1 MFDIATLRS
10 RVKRGGVHVFAMA
23 ALAVGLVGWALA
35 SVGGGLF
42 AGFADEPVQEV
53 RCDLYPIA
61 LPYPLLA
68 DAAEGQVF
76 SQMPRGTGAGNYSWL
91 SWTGDP
97 SAPTLATSLA
107 MPGDART
114 YVDPDEPGDSR
125 LDIGDWA
132 QGGPGSM
139 NAAQVRANLDAL
151 LGQDIVVPAY
161 DATRG
166 QGNGYDYRVAKF
178 AVVRLQ
184 DYRLT
189 GQGWLSFEFR
199 GFRRCYNTPP
209 VAHDQR
215 VTTPE
220 DTALPIV
227 LTATDPQPD
236 DALTY
241 TVLEQPAHG
250 ALSGDAPNLVYTPE
264 PNYNGPDRFTFRA
277 NDGIFDSAPATVH
290 IEVTPVND
298 PPRFT
303 STPVLEAADGV
314 AYAYLATAEDID
326 VGDVLT
332 FSLVDAP
339 AGMRIDAQT
348 GLIAWTPTLEQVGT
362 HTVVVVVTDLAGATD
377 TQTYTLVVVR
387 SNRPPEIVST
397 PVTEA
402 VDGATYTYPV
412 VAVDSDPGDVVRYS
426 LSQAPAGMG
435 IDPDTGVITW
445 VPTAEQVGSH
455 DVTVVATDLAGASDS
470 QTYAVTVALS
480 NRAPTIVSPPVHDA
494 PEDAGYRH
502 TVQATDPDIGD
513 APAYSLRHAP
523 TGMRID
529 AASGEI
535 VWDAAGWAGN
545 NRLPNTLCMAGGEQ
559 SNSLAP
565 AADVVVVVDESGSM
579 SGEHAWLADF
589 AAPLEAHLST
599 NGVGAGAVPNRYG
612 LIGYEAAPRPI
623 AMPPGPMGNYREFI
637 NATSAL
643 RISGGTEDG
652 WRGIRHAL
660 FQYPLRTEAARNIIL
675 VTDEDRDNADSAI
688 TYASILVD
696 LQAQKAVL
704 NAVVNARFRCGDGS
718 SALGMGQNRV
728 GYKADGRGGYLTC
741 ANATALNGS
750 GTTIADYVNLAIA
763 TGGAAWDIEVLRDG
777 GLAAQSFSN
786 ALLKIKVQEILQQ
799 LPTRNQPDLY
809 VHGLVAW
816 QGMIHVD
823 VGNRGLAAAGDA
835 IALQVFADGALI
847 DVVPMADLPAGA
859 LERVSLPWPPLG
871 AEPARLSARLV
882 VPDTV
887 QECARDNNTLDAA
900 WLRVR
905 ATDRGGLFGEQAFS
919 VQPVDDNDAPVI
931 SSVAERRT
939 GVGLRYAYRV
949 QVADPDRGDAASF
962 ELATAPIGMRIDRLT
977 GEIVWTPDAGQQ
989 GSHPVEVVVRDLAG
1003 ATVRQSFVITVDP
1016 ALQPPRFVSPPQLR
1030 AIQGTSYLY
1039 APVVEAD
1046 PSAQLRFDA
1055 FTAPDGLTMDLDD
1068 GEVRWEVPA
1077 DFAGKRERVV
1087 LRVRDQFGN
1096 YDLQVYTLH
1105 GDLPNQAPR
1114 IVSNPGLSA
1123 TIGSNYSYGPSV
1135 SDVNVLENFTWAGT
1149 LLPPGATV
1157 NAGTGALLWPGA
1169 AVAASRPAAMSTLNP
1184 FCYAQDVAVSP
1195 FAPRQLWANTRV
1207 RHVGQPLV
1215 GPLADTD
1222 FDGELTSR
1230 DLMAVVG
1237 VSQTDTTVGNRR
1249 IHAFNARNG
1258 QQLWSYNAQTPEWT
1272 VTPAMADLE
1281 GAGSPTILFVDS
1293 QRRLV
1298 ALRGDGSLRWIGNT
1312 TIAASS
1318 LNYGAIVVSDLDGD
1332 GVAEILVGPAVY
1344 SHVGTLKWQF
1354 TVNASYNQGT
1364 PLPIDLD
1371 GDGRREVIFRGEIR
1385 DANGVLVN
1393 RLPSARTGTVYNAFY
1408 APVDIAGSARP
1419 HIAVSEYTSGG
1430 RRLSLVDPA
1439 GNAVWTQNAMP
1450 ANGPV
1455 VVADF
1460 SGDGAPDLFV
1470 PAMNRLYSATGDLLW
1485 SSASNGNS
1493 ENFRAAVAGDF
1504 DRDGELDALVVNSN
1518 TSSLNL
1524 IAGRTGAVT
1533 ARLPMSL
1540 SFGTHVPVMVDLDGD
1555 GQSTL
1560 FVGDSAALRA
1570 YRSTGVPWHTA
1581 ARVVHQQPFALDQ
1594 VRGDLRLS
1602 PVDPGR
1608 TPAAGFVL
1616 GTRQPV
1622 AVATRYLP
1630 DLRVSAPYGVESA
1643 GVLRLSVDVLNRGTG
1658 PSAAAEVEIYRGD
1671 VGGDLVGRVAVPA
1684 LGPGESARVELATSR
1699 AEVGEGEVTALAI
1712 AAVGDNECA
1721 LGNNAAS
1728 GRTASLRV
1736 ADYGGLT
1743 AEQFWVFAVNERMLA
1758 PTFAGTAP
1766 NRGTENALYRHQA
1779 QATSPHDGDVLL
1791 YQLSNAPEGASVDPR
1806 TGEVLW
1812 TPRWGQTGNASFSL
1826 QARSLNG
1833 LIATQSWTVTV
1844 VASTLPNQ
1852 LPDIVSDPVTA
1863 ATVNQAYRYDV
1874 RAVDPDG
1881 QAITYALAAGPS
1893 GMRIDAQTGTLL
1905 WVPQTAPATPVDVR
1919 VTATDERGGRDEQ
1932 SFQVRVYAT
1941 PNRAPVISSVPVL
1954 SLPLG
1959 QGFEYR
1965 LLVTDPDGDPLT
1977 YLWPTLP
1984 QGATL
1989 AAVDTVIWTPGAAQ
2003 VGENAFVVEVRDD
2016 RGGWARQSFTV
2027 FVNDASVN
2035 TAPRIVS
2042 TPNPRAAVGS
2052 AYAYTVGAQDDEG
2065 DALGFSLI
2073 ERPQGMTIDA
2083 ATGAIAWT
2091 PVASQLGTHTVE
2103 VQVTDGRGGVARQRY
2118 SVQVLEQGSGGNRAP
2133 AILSTPA
2140 SNAKIGYAYRYDL
2153 HATDADGDLLAYS
2166 LTQAPAGMSIDAA
2179 TGRIDFTPTQPG
2191 DVPVRVRVSDGALWT
2206 EQGYVLT
2213 VADALPLGV
2222 EIQLPAG
2229 GLVGQGESFEVR
2241 IVASNAASQ
2250 LVATLLLDGQP
2261 VVLGPDLSV
2270 VLEGGGIG
2278 EHTLVATV
2286 SDGYEVVS
2294 ATSTYVVL
2302 DPSSQDG
2309 PVVTLTNPVEADVVT
2324 APVEVLGS
2332 VADSDLAGWTLSV
2345 LDRDGSSSSVLASG
2359 TDAISGP
2366 LGTLDPTLLQ
2376 NGQYVVVLRA
2386 WDALGHESR
2395 VFANV
2400 TVDGEMKLGHFSMS
2414 FEDATVPLMGMP
2426 ISVTRTYDSR
2436 RSGRSLDFGHGWSV
2450 DVQSMRIHESRTIG
2464 NGWSMRQEGGGF
2476 FPSWCVR
2483 ADGDPIVS
2491 VTLPDGDVQRFRAR
2505 AMPECQILIPSI
2517 DVRLVFEA
2525 LPGTY
2530 SKLEQTSYGS
2540 LRVSGGVLL
2549 DLGEFEAA
2557 DPDSYR
2563 LTTQDGTRYDLV
2575 QGVGIRKVTDL
2586 SGNTLTYGRDGVVH
2600 SSGVGIQFLRDS
2612 LGRITALRL
2621 PDGGFVDYEYDAAGD
2636 LTAVVDQVGNVSRF
2650 GYLQGRYAHYLQ
2662 DIFDACGVRAA
2673 RNEYDADGRLVAQ
2686 VDADGKRIEF
2696 SLDVTGRTQTVKNR
2710 LGETSVF
2717 VFDDNGRVLQET
2729 NALGE
2734 TVLRTYDASGNTL
2747 TETNAEGET
2756 VRRVYDAAGN
2766 KLRETDHLGNATAW
2780 TYDNRGRIL
2789 TQTNP
2794 TGLVTANNQYDL
2806 RSGNLLS
2813 TVDGNGASTSLVY
2826 GSRGELLEMRLPEGA
2841 TTTYAYNTR
2850 GDKVFE
2856 RGPDGME
2863 ISRQFDSGGRP
2874 VVVAR
2879 TFVDGNGQ
2887 RRTLTTR
2894 HVYDAKG
2901 RLIETI
2907 DPQGRSTYTEYNAI
2921 DKETARVD
2929 ALGRR
2934 TEMVYDNRGNLLQTR
2949 HPDGTVESTVY
2960 DEENRAIAKI
2970 DRGGRSTLYVH
2981 DAAGRVV
2988 ETHHPDGAI
2997 ERTQYDRAGRV
3008 VASID
3013 GRGNTTTFVYDDAG
3027 RLVSTTNALNRT
3039 TTMTYRADGAKVS
3052 TRDALGRTTKFEYD
3066 GAGRL
3071 TATLHPDNTPT
3082 NDADAPRIRT
3092 TYDALGR
3099 KTSTIDEAGRT
3110 TRFEYD
3116 AASRLVAVVDPLDQ
3130 RTEYR
3135 YDGRG
3140 EKIAQ
3145 IDALGRTTRWE
3156 YDDSG
3161 HVVARILPL
3170 GQRETME
3177 YDAAGQMIAR
3187 VDFKGQRTTYRYDA
3201 AGRELEVR
3209 HADGSGVVTTYTPS
3223 GQVATR
3229 TDAAGTTTHQYDA
3242 RDRLVAVSHP
3252 DGVGITYAYD
3262 AAGNRTRMTTA
3273 QQDIAYAYD
3282 AMNRL
3287 ASVTQSGRTTGY
3299 TYNDVGSRLRATMP
3313 NGTRTDYAYD
3323 VRNRLQRMT
3332 HYSAT
3337 GSVLLDQVYTV
3348 EASGLRTQIVESG
3361 AGTRTTVYTYDG
3373 LKRLVREQ
3381 VTDTTR
3387 GHRTSSW
3394 TYDAVG
3400 NRTTEARTKSGA
3412 TLTTL
3417 YSYDDNDRLQH
3428 EIVSDGSTVVYDY
3441 DDNGS
3446 LTGKRDANGFS
3457 VYGYDGGNRLVSAIT
3472 PSANI
3477 GYRYDADG
3485 IRQSQ
3490 TVNGVVTRFVVD
3502 PTAKYAQVLE
3512 ERSGGDD
3519 VLYLLGD
3526 DRIARTQ
3533 GGATHYLH
3541 VDGLGSTRALSTS
3554 AGQAS
3559 DRWWYEAFG
3568 EVESSTGTSANT
3580 FLFAGE
3586 QLDPNLGYYYLRA
3599 RYMDPS
3605 NGRFTQMD
3613 VFSGFSSDPVS
3624 LHKYLYANANP
3635 VVYVDPSGHFAI
3647 AMQGFFISSISIAAI
3662 ITVAKVVVVIIV
3674 GVGVALLM
3682 ADVISN
3688 IIQDAWMASSNAQT
3702 AAQEAQRQAEYD
3714 VMKRLSDNPPPDP
3727 GGKCGPLSR
3736 AIHHAAAV
3744 ITRYKAW
3751 DAKWFPG
3758 RHTQKISDWENRLKN
3773 LKDEHNRKCT

>member
-1 MFDIATLRS
+1 MFDIANLRS
-10 RVKRGGVHVFAMA
+10 RVKRGGLHVFAMA
-23 ALAVGLVGWALA
+23 ALAAGLVGWALA

-42 AGFADEPVQEV
+42 EGFADEPVQEV

-68 DAAEGQVF
+68 GAAEGQVF
-76 SQMPRGTGAGNYSWL
+76 NQMPRGTGAGNFSWL

-97 SAPTLATSLA
+97 SAPTLAASLA
-107 MPGDART
+107 VPGNAGT
-114 YVDPDEPGDSR
+114 YVDPDEAGDTR

-139 NAAQVRANLDAL
+139 NAAQVRANLVSL

-166 QGNGYDYRVAKF
+166 QGSGYDYRVAKF
-178 AVVRLQ
+178 AVVRLR

-209 VAHDQR
+209 VAQSQR
-215 VTTPE
+215 VSTPE

-227 LTATDPQPD
+227 LTATDPQPED
-236 DALTY
+236 TLTY
-241 TVLEQPAHG
+241 TVLTQPAHG
-250 ALSGDAPNLVYTPE
+250 TLSGDAPNLVYTPE
-264 PNYNGPDRFTFRA
+264 PNYNGPDEFTFRA
-277 NDGIFDSAPATVH
+277 NDGIFDSAPATVD

-303 STPVLEAADGV
+303 STPVPEAADGV
-314 AYAYLATAEDID
+314 AYAYQATAEDID
-326 VGDVLT
+326 LGDVLT

-339 AGMRIDAQT
+339 AGMTIDPQT

-362 HTVVVVVTDLAGATD
+362 HQIVVVVTDLAGATD
-377 TQTYTLVVVR
+377 THTYTLTVVR
-387 SNRPPEIVST
+387 SNHPPQIVSV

-412 VAVDSDPGDVVRYS
+412 VAEDSDPGDVVRYS

-435 IDPDTGVITW
+435 IDPDSGVITW
-445 VPTAEQVGSH
+445 VPTVAQVGSH
-455 DVTVVATDLAGASDS
+455 EVTVVATDRAGESDS
-470 QTYAVTVALS
+470 QTYTMTVALS
-480 NRAPTIVSPPVHDA
+480 NRAPTIVSPPGHDA
-494 PEDAGYRH
+494 PENAGYRH
-502 TVQATDPDIGD
+502 TVQATDPDLGD
-513 APAYSLRHAP
+513 VLGYSLRQAP
-523 TGMRID
+523 AGMRID
-529 AASGEI
+529 AASGHI

-559 SNSLAP
+559 SSSLAA

-579 SGEHAWLADF
+579 SGEHEWVADF

-599 NGVGAGAVPNRYG
+599 NGIGAGAVPNRYG
-612 LIGYEAAPRPI
+612 LLAYDPVPLPI
-623 AMPPGPMGNYREFI
+623 NVGSTLMGDYRQFI
-637 NATSAL
+637 TASGLL
-643 RISGGTEDG
+643 RIRGSGVEDG
-652 WRGIRHAL
+652 WRAVRHAL
-660 FQYPLRTEAARNIIL
+660 TQYPLRADAAHNIIL
-675 VTDEDRDNADSAI
+675 VTDEDRDNTDSSI
-688 TYASILVD
+688 TYASILAD
-696 LQAQKAVL
+696 LRAQKAVL

-718 SALGMGQNRV
+718 DALGMGQNRV

-741 ANATALNGS
+741 ANVTATSGD
-750 GTTIADYVNLAIA
+750 GTTLTDYVNLAIA

-809 VHGLVAW
+809 VHGLQAW
-816 QGMIHVD
+816 QGMIHVE
-823 VGNRGLAAAGDA
+823 VGNRGLAAAGSA
-835 IALQVFADGALI
+835 IALQVFADDALVDI
-847 DVVPMADLPAGA
+847 VPLADLPAGA
-859 LERVSLPWPPLG
+859 LERVSLPWPLLG
-871 AEPARLSARLV
+871 AEPERLSARLV

-905 ATDRGGLFGEQAFS
+905 ATDRGGLFDEQAFS

-931 SSVAERRT
+931 TSVAETRT
-939 GVGLRYAYRV
+939 GVGLRYVYRV

-962 ELATAPIGMRIDRLT
+962 ELVNAPIGMRIDRLS
-977 GEIVWTPDAGQQ
+977 GEIVWTPDGGQQ

-1003 ATVRQSFVITVDP
+1003 ASVRQSFVISVDP

-1030 AIQGTSYLY
+1030 AIQGTQYLY
-1039 APVVEAD
+1039 APAVEAD

-1055 FTAPDGLTMDLDD
+1055 FTAPAGLTMDADD
-1068 GEVRWEVPA
+1068 GEVRWSVPA
-1077 DFAGKRERVV
+1077 NFAGKRERVL

-1096 YDLQVYTLH
+1096 YDLQAYTLY

-1114 IVSNPGLSA
+1114 ITSTPGLSA
-1123 TIGSNYSYGPSV
+1123 TLGTNYSYGPAV
-1135 SDVNVLENFTWAGT
+1135 SDVNVLENFTWTGA
-1149 LLPPGATV
+1149 LLPPGASV

-1169 AVAASRPAAMSTLNP
+1169 AVSASRPAAMSALNP
-1184 FCYAQDVAVSP
+1184 FCYAQDVSVSP
-1195 FAPRQLWANTRV
+1195 FSPRQLWANSRV

-1258 QQLWSYNAQTPEWT
+1258 QLLWSYNAQTPEWT

-1281 GAGSPTILFVDS
+1281 GSGSPTILFVDS

-1298 ALRGDGSLRWIGNT
+1298 ALRGDGSLRWISST
-1312 TIAASS
+1312 AIAASS
-1318 LNYGAIVVSDLDGD
+1318 LNFGAIVVSDLDGD
-1332 GVAEILVGPAVY
+1332 GLAEILVGPAVY
-1344 SHVGTLKWQF
+1344 THVGTLKWQF

-1393 RLPSARTGTVYNAFY
+1393 RLPSARTGTVFNASY
-1408 APVDIAGSARP
+1408 APVNIAGSARP
-1419 HIAVSEYTSGG
+1419 HIAVSESTSAG
-1430 RRLSLVDPA
+1430 RRLSLVDSA
-1439 GNAVWTQNAMP
+1439 GNALWTQNSMP
-1450 ANGPV
+1450 GDGPV

-1485 SSASNGNS
+1485 SSASNGS
-1493 ENFRAAVAGDF
+1493 VENFRAAVAGDF
-1504 DRDGELDALVVNSN
+1504 DRDGELDALLLNSS
-1518 TSSLNL
+1518 TGSLNL

-1533 ARLPMSL
+1533 ARLPLSL
-1540 SFGTHVPVMVDLDGD
+1540 SFGTHVPVLADLDGD

-1560 FVGDSAALRA
+1560 FVGDASALRA
-1570 YRSTGVPWHTA
+1570 YRSTGLPWHTA

-1608 TPAAGFVL
+1608 APAASFVL
-1616 GTRQPV
+1616 GARQPV

-1630 DLRVSAPYGVESA
+1630 DLRVSAPYGVETA

-1658 PSAAAEVEIYRGD
+1658 PSAASEVEIYRGD
-1671 VGGDLVGRVAVPA
+1671 VGGDLIGRVAVPA
-1684 LGPGESARVELATSR
+1684 LGPGATVRVELATNR
-1699 AEVGEGEVTALAI
+1699 AAVGQGEVTALAV
-1712 AAVGDNECA
+1712 AAAADSECA
-1721 LGNNAAS
+1721 LANNAAS

-1743 AEQFWVFAVNERMLA
+1743 AEQFWVFAVNERMVA
-1758 PTFAGTAP
+1758 PTFTGTPP
-1766 NRGTENALYRHQA
+1766 NRGTENVLYRHQP
-1779 QATSPHDGDVLL
+1779 QASSPHDGDVLL
-1791 YQLSNAPEGASVDPR
+1791 YQLASAPDGASVDPR

-1812 TPRWGQTGNASFSL
+1812 TPRWGQVGNFSFSL

-1844 VASTLPNQ
+1844 AASTVPNQ
-1852 LPDIVSDPVTA
+1852 LPDIVSEPVTA
-1863 ATVNQAYRYDV
+1863 ATINQAYRYDV

-1881 QAITYALAAGPS
+1881 QAITYALAAGPT

-1905 WVPQTAPATPVDVR
+1905 WVPQTAPATPVAVR

-1932 SFQVRVYAT
+1932 SFQIRVYAT
-1941 PNRAPVISSVPVL
+1941 PNRAPVISGAPVL
-1954 SLPLG
+1954 SLLLG
-1959 QGFEYR
+1959 QSFEYR
-1965 LLVTDPDGDPLT
+1965 LVVTDPDGDPLT

-1989 AAVDTVIWTPGAAQ
+1989 SAVDTVTWTPTAAQ

-2052 AYAYTVGAQDDEG
+2052 VYAYTVSAQDDEG

-2073 ERPQGMTIDA
+2073 ERPQGMTIDPA
-2083 ATGAIAWT
+2083 SGAIAWT

-2133 AILSTPA
+2133 AILSAPA
-2140 SNAKIGYAYRYDL
+2140 LGAKVGFAYRYDL
-2153 HATDADGDLLAYS
+2153 RATDADGDLLAYS

-2179 TGRIDFTPTQPG
+2179 TGRIDFMPVQPG

-2206 EQGYVLT
+2206 EQSYTLT

-2222 EIQLPAG
+2222 DIQLPAG

-2261 VVLGPDLSV
+2261 VALGPDLSV
-2270 VLEGGGIG
+2270 VLQGGSIG
-2278 EHTLVATV
+2278 QHTLVATV

-2294 ATSTYVVL
+2294 ATSTYIVL
-2302 DPSSQDG
+2302 DPNSQNG
-2309 PVVTLTNPVEADVVT
+2309 PTVTLTSPLESAVVT
-2324 APVEVLGS
+2324 APVGVLGT
-2332 VADSDLAGWTLSV
+2332 VADSDLAGWTLTV
-2345 LDRDGSSSSVLASG
+2345 LDRDGSSSRVLASG
-2359 TDAISGP
+2359 SDTISGP

-2386 WDALGHESR
+2386 WDALGNESR
-2395 VFANV
+2395 AFANV
-2400 TVDGEMKLGHFSMS
+2400 TVDGEMKLGHFSLS
-2414 FEDATVPLMGMP
+2414 FEDASVPLMGMP
-2426 ISVTRTYDSR
+2426 IAVTRTYDSR
-2436 RSGRSLDFGHGWSV
+2436 RSGRSLDFGYGWTV
-2450 DVQSMRIHESRTIG
+2450 DVQSMRIHESRTLG
-2464 NGWSMRQEGGGF
+2464 NGWSLRQEGGGF

-2483 ADGDPIVS
+2483 ASGDPIVS

-2505 AMPECQILIPSI
+2505 AMPECQFLIPSI
-2517 DVRLVFEA
+2517 DVQLVFEP
-2525 LPGTY
+2525 LPGTD

-2540 LRVSGGVLL
+2540 LRVSGDVLL
-2549 DLGEFEAA
+2549 DLGEFEPA

-2563 LTTQDGTRYDLV
+2563 LTTQDGTKYDLV
-2575 QGVGIRKVTDL
+2575 QGVGIRKVTDP

-2600 SSGVGIQFLRDS
+2600 SSGVGIDFLRDS
-2612 LGRITALRL
+2612 QGRITALRL
-2621 PDGGFVDYEYDAAGD
+2621 PDGGFVDYEYDVSGD
-2636 LTAVVDQVGNVSRF
+2636 LTAVVDQVGNVSRY

-2662 DIFDACGVRAA
+2662 DIFDGRGVRTA
-2673 RNEYDADGRLVAQ
+2673 RNEYDAEGRLTAQ
-2686 VDADGKRIEF
+2686 IDADGKRIEF
-2696 SLDVTGRTQTVKNR
+2696 SRDVTGRTQTVKNR
-2710 LGETSVF
+2710 LGETTVL
-2717 VFDDNGRVLQET
+2717 VFDDSGRVLQET

-2734 TVLRTYDASGNTL
+2734 TVLRTYDAFGNTL

-2756 VRRVYDAAGN
+2756 IRRVYDSAGN
-2766 KLRETDHLGNATAW
+2766 KLRETDHLGNVTSW
-2780 TYDNRGRIL
+2780 TYDSRGRVL
-2789 TQTNP
+2789 TQTNAN
-2794 TGLVTANNQYDL
+2794 GLVVANNQYDL
-2806 RSGNLLS
+2806 RTGNLVS
-2813 TVDGNGASTSLVY
+2813 TVDGTGASTGLIY
-2826 GSRGELLEMRLPEGA
+2826 GSRGELLEMRRPEGA
-2841 TTTYAYNTR
+2841 TTTYAYNSR
-2850 GDKVFE
+2850 GDRIFE
-2856 RGPDGME
+2856 RGPDGVE

-2874 VVVAR
+2874 IVVAR
-2879 TFVDGNGQ
+2879 TFVDANGQ

-2907 DPQGRSTYTEYNAI
+2907 DPRSRSTRIEYNAL
-2921 DKETARVD
+2921 DKEIARVD

-2934 TEMVYDNRGNLLQTR
+2934 TEMVYDNRGNLLHTR

-2960 DEENRAIAKI
+2960 DDENRAIAKI
-2970 DRGGRSTLYVH
+2970 DRGGRTTLHVR

-2988 ETHHPDGAI
+2988 EIHHPDGAV
-2997 ERTQYDRAGRV
+2997 ERTLYDRAGRV
-3008 VASID
+3008 VASVD
-3013 GRGNTTTFVYDDAG
+3013 GRSNATAFLYDDGG
-3027 RLVSTTNALNRT
+3027 RLVSTTNALNQT
-3039 TTMTYRADGAKVS
+3039 TTMTYRGDGAKVAA
-3052 TRDALGRTTKFEYD
+3052 RDALGRTTKFEYD

-3071 TATLHPDNTPT
+3071 VATLHPDNTPT
-3082 NDADAPRIRT
+3082 NDADAPRVRM

-3116 AASRLVAVVDPLDQ
+3116 VASRLIAVIDPLNQ

-3135 YDGRG
+3135 YDGLG
-3140 EKIAQ
+3140 NKIAQ

-3156 YDDSG
+3156 YDDDG
-3161 HVVARILPL
+3161 RAVARILPL

-3177 YDAAGQMIAR
+3177 YDAAGQMVAR
-3187 VDFKGQRTTYRYDA
+3187 VDFKGQRTTYRHDA
-3201 AGRELEVR
+3201 AGREVEVR
-3209 HADGSGVVTTYTPS
+3209 HADGSGVITTYTAS

-3229 TDAAGTTTHQYDA
+3229 TDASGTTTHQYDA
-3242 RDRLVAVSHP
+3242 RDRLVAITHA
-3252 DGVGITYAYD
+3252 DGVSIAYAYD
-3262 AAGNRTRMTTA
+3262 AAGNRIRMTTA
-3273 QQDIAYAYD
+3273 QQDTAYTYD
-3282 AMNRL
+3282 ALNRL
-3287 ASVTQSGRTTGY
+3287 ASVTQGGRTTTY
-3299 TYNDVGSRLRATMP
+3299 TYNEVGSRLRAVMP
-3313 NGTRTDYAYD
+3313 NGTRTDYRYD
-3323 VRNRLQRMT
+3323 VRNRLQQMT
-3332 HYSAT
+3332 HYTVT

-3348 EASGLRTQIVESG
+3348 EPTGLRTQIVESG
-3361 AGTRTTVYTYDG
+3361 AGSRTTVYTYDG

-3381 VTDTTR
+3381 VTDATR
-3387 GHRTSSW
+3387 GNRVSSW
-3394 TYDAVG
+3394 SYDAVG
-3400 NRTTEARTKSGA
+3400 NRTTEVRTKSGT

-3417 YSYDDNDRLQH
+3417 YTYDDNDRLLY
-3428 EIVSDGSTVVYDY
+3428 EMPSTGAPVAYDY
-3441 DDNGS
+3441 DANGS
-3446 LTGKRDANGFS
+3446 LVGKRDAAGNS
-3457 VYGYDGGNRLVSAIT
+3457 VYTYDGGNRLVNAIT
-3472 PSANI
+3472 PTSI
-3477 GYRYDADG
+3477 MSYRYDAEG

-3490 TVNGVVTRFVVD
+3490 TVNGATTRFVVD
-3502 PTAKYAQVLE
+3502 PTARHAQVLE
-3512 ERSGGDD
+3512 ERGGGAD

-3526 DRIARTQ
+3526 DRIARSQSGTIQ
-3533 GGATHYLH
+3533 YLH
-3541 VDGLGSTRALSTS
+3541 ADGLGSTRALSTS

-3568 EVESSTGTSANT
+3568 EVESSTGNSGNT

-3586 QLDPNLGYYYLRA
+3586 QLDPNLGYYYLRS

-3613 VFSGFSSDPVS
+3613 VFAGFNSDPVS
-3624 LHKYLYANANP
+3624 LHKYLYANASP
-3635 VVYVDPSGHFAI
+3635 VVYVDPSGNFAI
-3647 AMQGFFISSISIAAI
+3647 TMQGFFFSTFSIAALI
-3662 ITVAKVVVVIIV
+3662 PVAKLVVAIIV

-3682 ADVISN
+3682 AEVISN
-3688 IIQDAWMASSNAQT
+3688 IIQDAMMASSNAQS
-3702 AAQEAQRQAEYD
+3702 AAEAAQRQAEYD
-3714 VMKRLSDNPPPDP
+3714 VMKRLSDNPPPP
-3727 GGKCGPLSR
+3727 GGGCGPLSR
-3736 AIHHAAAV
+3736 AIHHALAV

-3751 DAKWFPG
+3751 DARWFPG
-3758 RHTQKISDWENRLKN
+3758 RHAQKIADWEKRLQN